1 MNNTYNIFSA
11 WRFDLNKEIQW
22 SIFSK
27 DVSASSYDK
36 AMYKAVGENQE
47 HILHYTGPVG
57 NYNYPAHRRLYIDC
71 NTQQMFMAVK
81 LIFFFA
87 NKKSST

>member
-47 HILHYTGPVG
+47 P
-57 NYNYPAHRRLYIDC
+57 
-71 NTQQMFMAVK
+71 
-81 LIFFFA
+81 
-87 NKKSST
+87 SSGQFGREFQGRHSAPSTA